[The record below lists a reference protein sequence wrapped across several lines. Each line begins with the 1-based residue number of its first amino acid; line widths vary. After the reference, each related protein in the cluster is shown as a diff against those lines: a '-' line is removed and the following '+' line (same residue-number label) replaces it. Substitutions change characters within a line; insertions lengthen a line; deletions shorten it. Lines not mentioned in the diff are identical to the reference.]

1 MPTATSIYILHTLL
15 GPQGR
20 DESICQDPVH
30 PTPTRHQ
37 ALLTQPLKVLSESSV
52 PLVSPAT
59 VSGSLPTSFL
69 LPWSTEATTG
79 ILLKCLEPLSLLVF
93 SEVLCVACWI
103 ISSTFSQTVYNY
115 LKFSHRREIIKRPS
129 RVLSRHTHSPGHAHG
144 HLDPRNVSDLFRA
157 PSICFIPLLRFWPGF
172 CLPYLVSVSL
182 NYLRC

>member
-37 ALLTQPLKVLSESSV
+37 ALLTQPLKFLSESSV

-69 LPWSTEATTG
+69 LPWSTEATIG
-79 ILLKCLEPLSLLVF
+79 IQLKLFHGPSLTMGPWRQRQARTQDYWPLGLGTFHCPHSLEGKSLDVLGRHSPPRGLGQSLSISLLQGPKYGLIAGF
-93 SEVLCVACWI
+93 FA
-103 ISSTFSQTVYNY
+103 N
-115 LKFSHRREIIKRPS
+115 K
-129 RVLSRHTHSPGHAHG
+129 
-144 HLDPRNVSDLFRA
+144 
-157 PSICFIPLLRFWPGF
+157 LL
-172 CLPYLVSVSL
+172 LEK
-182 NYLRC
+182 